1 MYCSY
6 MDSDNYYIV
15 VVVVDNYRVL
25 DYNLGIENIVVT
37 VDSYMDFVLDMDYD
51 RLVDMDFE
59 VDNYK

>member
-1 MYCSY
+1 